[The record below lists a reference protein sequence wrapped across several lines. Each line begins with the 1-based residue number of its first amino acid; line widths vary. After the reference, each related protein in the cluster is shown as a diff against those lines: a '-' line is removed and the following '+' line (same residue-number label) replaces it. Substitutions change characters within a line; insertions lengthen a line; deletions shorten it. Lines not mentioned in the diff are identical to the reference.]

1 MSDDTATTD
10 TPTTAATDTG
20 VTGTPAAPATSLPAI
35 EDVEEAMRDVV
46 DPELGI
52 NVVDLG
58 LVYGI
63 EVTDDAVAKID
74 MTLTSAACPLTDVIE
89 DQSRGALVSSGL
101 CTDLEITWVWLPPW
115 GPDTIPDESAAQLV
129 AMPFS
134 AITLLDHLDVSS
146 GDWIIQNAANGAV
159 GRMLSRLA
167 AARGVNCV
175 SLVRRADGVA
185 ELQASGIANAVS
197 TAENGW
203 QDRVREITAG
213 AAIRVGVD
221 SVGGTASGDLAALI
235 GDNGRMVVFGSMTAQ
250 PVVIPPGEFI
260 FRNLTL
266 RGFWGSSVMARLPQE
281 RRAALMGEVI
291 GRVMSGD
298 LPLPVDGIFG
308 LDRPADAVRA
318 SLTPG
323 KVGKVMFRP

>member
-1 MSDDTATTD
+1 MRAVTHDTFGDPAEVLRQSDRPIPQPGPRQVRLKVILSPVHNHDLSTVRGQYGYR
-10 TPTTAATDTG
+10 PE
-20 VTGTPAAPATSLPAI
+20 LPAI
-35 EDVEEAMRDVV
+35 GGSEAV
-46 DPELGI
+46 GI
-52 NVVDLG
+52 IDAVGEGLDAGMVGRRVAAAGIHGAWAEYVLASATG
-58 LVYGI
+58 LVP
-63 EVTDDAVAKID
+63 V
-74 MTLTSAACPLTDVIE
+74 
-89 DQSRGALVSSGL
+89 
-101 CTDLEITWVWLPPW
+101 
-115 GPDTIPDESAAQLV
+115 PDTIPDESAAQLV

-266 RGFWGSSVMARLPQE
+266 RGFWGSSVRERLPQE

>member
-1 MSDDTATTD
+1 MRAVTHDTFGDPAEVLRQSDRPIPQPGPGQVRLKVILSPVHNHDLSTVRGQYGYR
-10 TPTTAATDTG
+10 PE
-20 VTGTPAAPATSLPAI
+20 LPAI
-35 EDVEEAMRDVV
+35 GGSEAV
-46 DPELGI
+46 GI
-52 NVVDLG
+52 IDAVGEGLDAGMVGRRVAAAGIHGAWAEYVLASATG
-58 LVYGI
+58 LVP
-63 EVTDDAVAKID
+63 V
-74 MTLTSAACPLTDVIE
+74 
-89 DQSRGALVSSGL
+89 
-101 CTDLEITWVWLPPW
+101 
-115 GPDTIPDESAAQLV
+115 PDTIPDESAAQLV

-167 AARGVNCV
+167 AARGGNCV

-203 QDRVREITAG
+203 QDRVREVTAG

-235 GDNGRMVVFGSMTAQ
+235 GDGGQMVVFGSMTAQ

-266 RGFWGSSVMARLPQE
+266 RGFWGSSVRERLPQE

-323 KVGKVMFRP
+323 KVGKVLFRP

>member
-1 MSDDTATTD
+1 MRAVTHDTFGDPAEVLRQSDRPIPQPGPRQVRLKVILSPVHNHDLSTVRGQYGYR
-10 TPTTAATDTG
+10 PE
-20 VTGTPAAPATSLPAI
+20 LPAI
-35 EDVEEAMRDVV
+35 GGTEAV
-46 DPELGI
+46 GI
-52 NVVDLG
+52 IDAVGEGLDAGMAGRRVAVGGIHGSWAEYVLASATG
-58 LVYGI
+58 LVP
-63 EVTDDAVAKID
+63 V
-74 MTLTSAACPLTDVIE
+74 
-89 DQSRGALVSSGL
+89 
-101 CTDLEITWVWLPPW
+101 
-115 GPDTIPDESAAQLV
+115 PDTIPDESAAQLV

>member
-1 MSDDTATTD
+1 MRAVTHDTFGDPAEVLRQSDRPIPQPGPRQVRLKVILSPVHNHDLSTVRGQYGYR
-10 TPTTAATDTG
+10 PE
-20 VTGTPAAPATSLPAI
+20 LPAI
-35 EDVEEAMRDVV
+35 GGSEAV
-46 DPELGI
+46 GI
-52 NVVDLG
+52 IDAVGEGLDAGMAGRRVAVGGIHGSWAEYVLASATG
-58 LVYGI
+58 LVP
-63 EVTDDAVAKID
+63 V
-74 MTLTSAACPLTDVIE
+74 
-89 DQSRGALVSSGL
+89 
-101 CTDLEITWVWLPPW
+101 
-115 GPDTIPDESAAQLV
+115 PDTIPDESAAQLV

-159 GRMLSRLA
+159 RRMLSRLA

>member
-1 MSDDTATTD
+1 MRAVTHDTFGDPAEVLRQSDRPIPQPGPRQVRLKVILSPVHNHDLSTVRGQYGYR
-10 TPTTAATDTG
+10 PE
-20 VTGTPAAPATSLPAI
+20 LPAI
-35 EDVEEAMRDVV
+35 GGTEAV
-46 DPELGI
+46 GI
-52 NVVDLG
+52 IDAVGEGLDAGMAGRRVAVGGIHGSWAEYVLASATG
-58 LVYGI
+58 LVP
-63 EVTDDAVAKID
+63 V
-74 MTLTSAACPLTDVIE
+74 
-89 DQSRGALVSSGL
+89 
-101 CTDLEITWVWLPPW
+101 
-115 GPDTIPDESAAQLV
+115 PDTIPDESAAQLV

-203 QDRVREITAG
+203 QDRVREVTAG
-213 AAIRVGVD
+213 AAIRVGVE

-235 GDNGRMVVFGSMTAQ
+235 GDNGQMVVFGSMTAQ

-266 RGFWGSSVMARLPQE
+266 RGFWGSSVRERLPQE

>member
-1 MSDDTATTD
+1 MRAVTHDTFGDPAEVLRQSDRPIPQPGPGQVRLKVILSPVHNHDLSTVRGQYGYR
-10 TPTTAATDTG
+10 PE
-20 VTGTPAAPATSLPAI
+20 LPAI
-35 EDVEEAMRDVV
+35 GGTEAV
-46 DPELGI
+46 GI
-52 NVVDLG
+52 IDAVGEGLDAGMAGRRVAVGGIHGSWAEYVLASATG
-58 LVYGI
+58 LVP
-63 EVTDDAVAKID
+63 V
-74 MTLTSAACPLTDVIE
+74 
-89 DQSRGALVSSGL
+89 
-101 CTDLEITWVWLPPW
+101 
-115 GPDTIPDESAAQLV
+115 PDTIPDESAAQLV

>member
-1 MSDDTATTD
+1 MRAVTHDTFGDPAEVLRQSDRPIPQPGPGQVRLKVILSPVHNHDLSTVRGQYGYR
-10 TPTTAATDTG
+10 PE
-20 VTGTPAAPATSLPAI
+20 LPAI
-35 EDVEEAMRDVV
+35 GGSEAV
-46 DPELGI
+46 GI
-52 NVVDLG
+52 IDAVGEGLDAGMVGRRVAVGGIHGSWAEYVLASATG
-58 LVYGI
+58 LVP
-63 EVTDDAVAKID
+63 V
-74 MTLTSAACPLTDVIE
+74 
-89 DQSRGALVSSGL
+89 
-101 CTDLEITWVWLPPW
+101 
-115 GPDTIPDESAAQLV
+115 PDTIPDESAAQLV

-167 AARGVNCV
+167 GARGVNCV

-235 GDNGRMVVFGSMTAQ
+235 GDNGQMVVFGSMTAQ

-266 RGFWGSSVMARLPQE
+266 RGFWGSSVRERLPQE

-323 KVGKVMFRP
+323 KVGKVLFRP

>member
-1 MSDDTATTD
+1 MRAVTHDTFGDPAEVLRQSDRPIPQPGPRQVRLKVILSPVHNHDLSTVRGQYGYR
-10 TPTTAATDTG
+10 PE
-20 VTGTPAAPATSLPAI
+20 LPAI
-35 EDVEEAMRDVV
+35 GGTEAV
-46 DPELGI
+46 GI
-52 NVVDLG
+52 IDAVGEGLDAGMAGRRVAVGGIHGSWAEYVLASATG
-58 LVYGI
+58 LVP
-63 EVTDDAVAKID
+63 V
-74 MTLTSAACPLTDVIE
+74 
-89 DQSRGALVSSGL
+89 
-101 CTDLEITWVWLPPW
+101 
-115 GPDTIPDESAAQLV
+115 PDTIPDESAAQLV

-167 AARGVNCV
+167 GARGVNCV

>member
-1 MSDDTATTD
+1 MRAVTHDTFGDPAEVLRQSDRPIPQPGPRQVRLKVILSPVHNHDLSTVRGQYGYR
-10 TPTTAATDTG
+10 PE
-20 VTGTPAAPATSLPAI
+20 LPAI
-35 EDVEEAMRDVV
+35 GGTEAV
-46 DPELGI
+46 GI
-52 NVVDLG
+52 IDAVGEGLDAGMAGRRVAVGGIHGSWAEYVLASATG
-58 LVYGI
+58 LVP
-63 EVTDDAVAKID
+63 V
-74 MTLTSAACPLTDVIE
+74 
-89 DQSRGALVSSGL
+89 
-101 CTDLEITWVWLPPW
+101 
-115 GPDTIPDESAAQLV
+115 PDTIPDESAAQLV

-185 ELQASGIANAVS
+185 ELQASGIANDVT

-298 LPLPVDGIFG
+298 LPRPVDGIFG

>member
-1 MSDDTATTD
+1 MRAVTHDTFGDPAEVLRQSDRPIPQPGPRQVRLKVILSPVHNHDLSTVRGQYGYR
-10 TPTTAATDTG
+10 PE
-20 VTGTPAAPATSLPAI
+20 LPAI
-35 EDVEEAMRDVV
+35 GGTEAV
-46 DPELGI
+46 GI
-52 NVVDLG
+52 IDAVGEGLDAGMAGRRVAVGGIHGSWAEYVLASATG
-58 LVYGI
+58 LVP
-63 EVTDDAVAKID
+63 V
-74 MTLTSAACPLTDVIE
+74 
-89 DQSRGALVSSGL
+89 
-101 CTDLEITWVWLPPW
+101 
-115 GPDTIPDESAAQLV
+115 PDTIPDESAAQLV

-203 QDRVREITAG
+203 QDRVREVTAG

>member
-1 MSDDTATTD
+1 MRAVTHDTFGDPAEVLRQSDRPIPQPGPRQVRLKVILSPVHNHDLSTVRGQYGYR
-10 TPTTAATDTG
+10 PE
-20 VTGTPAAPATSLPAI
+20 LPAI
-35 EDVEEAMRDVV
+35 GGSEAV
-46 DPELGI
+46 GI
-52 NVVDLG
+52 IDAVGEGLDAGMVGRRVAVGGIHGSWAEYVLASATG
-58 LVYGI
+58 LVP
-63 EVTDDAVAKID
+63 V
-74 MTLTSAACPLTDVIE
+74 
-89 DQSRGALVSSGL
+89 
-101 CTDLEITWVWLPPW
+101 
-115 GPDTIPDESAAQLV
+115 PDTIPDESAAQLV

-167 AARGVNCV
+167 GARGVNCV

-266 RGFWGSSVMARLPQE
+266 RGFWGSSVRERLPQE

-323 KVGKVMFRP
+323 KVGKVLFRP

>member
-1 MSDDTATTD
+1 MRAVTHDTFGDPAEVLRQSDRPIPQPGPRQVRLKVILSPVHNHDLSTVRGQYGYR
-10 TPTTAATDTG
+10 PE
-20 VTGTPAAPATSLPAI
+20 LPAI
-35 EDVEEAMRDVV
+35 GGTEAV
-46 DPELGI
+46 GI
-52 NVVDLG
+52 IDAVGEGLDAGMVGRRVAAAGIHGAWAEYVLASATG
-58 LVYGI
+58 LVP
-63 EVTDDAVAKID
+63 V
-74 MTLTSAACPLTDVIE
+74 
-89 DQSRGALVSSGL
+89 
-101 CTDLEITWVWLPPW
+101 
-115 GPDTIPDESAAQLV
+115 PDTIPDESAAQLV

-235 GDNGRMVVFGSMTAQ
+235 GDNGQVVVFGSMTAQ

>member
-1 MSDDTATTD
+1 MRAVTHDTFGDPAEVLRQSDRPIPQPGPGQVRLKVILSPVHNHDLSTVRGQYGYR
-10 TPTTAATDTG
+10 PE
-20 VTGTPAAPATSLPAI
+20 LPAI
-35 EDVEEAMRDVV
+35 GGSEAV
-46 DPELGI
+46 GI
-52 NVVDLG
+52 IDAVGEGLDAGMVGRRVAVGGIHGSWAEYVLASATG
-58 LVYGI
+58 LVP
-63 EVTDDAVAKID
+63 V
-74 MTLTSAACPLTDVIE
+74 
-89 DQSRGALVSSGL
+89 
-101 CTDLEITWVWLPPW
+101 
-115 GPDTIPDESAAQLV
+115 PDTIPDESAAQLV

-167 AARGVNCV
+167 AARGGNCV

-266 RGFWGSSVMARLPQE
+266 RGFWGSSVRERLPQE

>member
-1 MSDDTATTD
+1 MRAVTHDTFGDPAEVLRQSDRPIPQPGPGQVRLKVILSPVHNHDLSTVRGQYGYR
-10 TPTTAATDTG
+10 PE
-20 VTGTPAAPATSLPAI
+20 LPAI
-35 EDVEEAMRDVV
+35 GGSEAV
-46 DPELGI
+46 GI
-52 NVVDLG
+52 IDAVGEGLDAGMAGRRVAVGGIHGSWAEYVLASATG
-58 LVYGI
+58 LVP
-63 EVTDDAVAKID
+63 V
-74 MTLTSAACPLTDVIE
+74 
-89 DQSRGALVSSGL
+89 
-101 CTDLEITWVWLPPW
+101 
-115 GPDTIPDESAAQLV
+115 PDTIPDESAAQLV

-203 QDRVREITAG
+203 QDRVREVTAG

>member
-1 MSDDTATTD
+1 MRAVTHDTFGDPAEVLRQSDRPIPQPGPRQVRLKVILSPVHNHDLSTVRGQYGYR
-10 TPTTAATDTG
+10 PE
-20 VTGTPAAPATSLPAI
+20 LPAI
-35 EDVEEAMRDVV
+35 GGTEAV
-46 DPELGI
+46 GI
-52 NVVDLG
+52 IDAVGEGLDAGMAGRRVAVGGIHGSWAEYVLASATG
-58 LVYGI
+58 LVP
-63 EVTDDAVAKID
+63 V
-74 MTLTSAACPLTDVIE
+74 
-89 DQSRGALVSSGL
+89 
-101 CTDLEITWVWLPPW
+101 
-115 GPDTIPDESAAQLV
+115 PDTIPDESAAQLV

-175 SLVRRADGVA
+175 SRVRWAVGVA
-185 ELQASGIANAVS
+185 VRQASGIANAVS

>member
-1 MSDDTATTD
+1 MRAVTHDTFGDPAEVLRQSDRPIPQPGPRQVRLKVILSPVHNHDLSTVRGQYGYR
-10 TPTTAATDTG
+10 PE
-20 VTGTPAAPATSLPAI
+20 LPAI
-35 EDVEEAMRDVV
+35 GGSEAV
-46 DPELGI
+46 GI
-52 NVVDLG
+52 IDAVGEGLDAGMAGRRVAVGGIHGSWAEYVLASATG
-58 LVYGI
+58 LVP
-63 EVTDDAVAKID
+63 V
-74 MTLTSAACPLTDVIE
+74 
-89 DQSRGALVSSGL
+89 
-101 CTDLEITWVWLPPW
+101 
-115 GPDTIPDESAAQLV
+115 PDTIPDESAAQLV

-235 GDNGRMVVFGSMTAQ
+235 GDNGQMVVFGSMTAQ

-266 RGFWGSSVMARLPQE
+266 RGFWGSSVRERLPQE

-323 KVGKVMFRP
+323 KVGKVLFRP

>member
-1 MSDDTATTD
+1 MRAVTHDTFGDPAEVLRQSDRPVPQPGPGQVRLKVILSPVHNHDLSTVRGQYGYR
-10 TPTTAATDTG
+10 PE
-20 VTGTPAAPATSLPAI
+20 LPAI
-35 EDVEEAMRDVV
+35 GGTEAV
-46 DPELGI
+46 GI
-52 NVVDLG
+52 IDAVGEGLDGGMAGRRVAAGGIHGAWAEYVLASATG
-58 LVYGI
+58 LVP
-63 EVTDDAVAKID
+63 V
-74 MTLTSAACPLTDVIE
+74 
-89 DQSRGALVSSGL
+89 
-101 CTDLEITWVWLPPW
+101 
-115 GPDTIPDESAAQLV
+115 PDTIPDESAAQLV

-197 TAENGW
+197 TSENGW

-235 GDNGRMVVFGSMTAQ
+235 GDNGQMVVFGSMTAQ

-266 RGFWGSSVMARLPQE
+266 RGFWGSSVRERLPQE

-318 SLTPG
+318 SVAPG

>member
-1 MSDDTATTD
+1 MRAVTHDTFGDPAEVLRQSDRPIPQPGPRQVRLKVILSPVHNHDLSTVRGQYGYR
-10 TPTTAATDTG
+10 PE
-20 VTGTPAAPATSLPAI
+20 LPAI
-35 EDVEEAMRDVV
+35 GGTEAV
-46 DPELGI
+46 GI
-52 NVVDLG
+52 IDAVGEGLDAGMAGRRVAVGGIHGSWAEYVLASATG
-58 LVYGI
+58 LVP
-63 EVTDDAVAKID
+63 V
-74 MTLTSAACPLTDVIE
+74 
-89 DQSRGALVSSGL
+89 
-101 CTDLEITWVWLPPW
+101 
-115 GPDTIPDESAAQLV
+115 PDTIPDESAAQLV

-318 SLTPG
+318 SLAPG
-323 KVGKVMFRP
+323 KVGKVLFRP

>member
-1 MSDDTATTD
+1 MRAVTHDTFGDPAEVLRQSDRPIPQPGPGQVRLKVILSPVHNHDLSTVRGQYGYR
-10 TPTTAATDTG
+10 PE
-20 VTGTPAAPATSLPAI
+20 LPAI
-35 EDVEEAMRDVV
+35 GGSEAV
-46 DPELGI
+46 GI
-52 NVVDLG
+52 IDAVGEGLDAGMVGRRVAVGGIHGSWAEYVLASATG
-58 LVYGI
+58 LVP
-63 EVTDDAVAKID
+63 V
-74 MTLTSAACPLTDVIE
+74 
-89 DQSRGALVSSGL
+89 
-101 CTDLEITWVWLPPW
+101 
-115 GPDTIPDESAAQLV
+115 PDTIPDESAAQLV

-235 GDNGRMVVFGSMTAQ
+235 GDNGQMVVFGSMTAQ

-266 RGFWGSSVMARLPQE
+266 RGFWGSSVRERLPQE

-323 KVGKVMFRP
+323 RVGKVLFRP

>member
-1 MSDDTATTD
+1 MRAVTHDTFGDPAEVLRQSDRPIPQPGPRQVRLKVILSPVHNHDLSTVRGQYGYR
-10 TPTTAATDTG
+10 PE
-20 VTGTPAAPATSLPAI
+20 LPAI
-35 EDVEEAMRDVV
+35 GGTEAV
-46 DPELGI
+46 GI
-52 NVVDLG
+52 IDAVGEGLDAGMAGRRVAVGGIHGSWAEYVLASATG
-58 LVYGI
+58 LVP
-63 EVTDDAVAKID
+63 V
-74 MTLTSAACPLTDVIE
+74 
-89 DQSRGALVSSGL
+89 
-101 CTDLEITWVWLPPW
+101 
-115 GPDTIPDESAAQLV
+115 PDTIPDESAAQLV

-323 KVGKVMFRP
+323 KVGKVLFRP

>member
-1 MSDDTATTD
+1 MRAVTHDTFGDPAEVLRQSDRPIPQPGPRQVRLKVILSPVHNHDLSTVRGQYGYR
-10 TPTTAATDTG
+10 PE
-20 VTGTPAAPATSLPAI
+20 LPAI
-35 EDVEEAMRDVV
+35 GGTEAV
-46 DPELGI
+46 GI
-52 NVVDLG
+52 IDAVGEGLDAGMAGRRVAVGGIHGSWAEYVLASATG
-58 LVYGI
+58 LVP
-63 EVTDDAVAKID
+63 V
-74 MTLTSAACPLTDVIE
+74 
-89 DQSRGALVSSGL
+89 
-101 CTDLEITWVWLPPW
+101 
-115 GPDTIPDESAAQLV
+115 PDTIPDESAAQLV

-235 GDNGRMVVFGSMTAQ
+235 GANARMVVFGSMTAQ

>member
-1 MSDDTATTD
+1 MTQYLLAVHTD
-10 TPTTAATDTG
+10 FADAAGTDETEMQQ
-20 VTGTPAAPATSLPAI
+20 AYAQ
-35 EDVEEAMRDVV
+35 V
-46 DPELGI
+46 DAF
-52 NVVDLG
+52 N
-58 LVYGI
+58 
-63 EVTDDAVAKID
+63 T
-74 MTLTSAACPLTDVIE
+74 
-89 DQSRGALVSSGL
+89 
-101 CTDLEITWVWLPPW
+101 
-115 GPDTIPDESAAQLV
+115 
-129 AMPFS
+129 
-134 AITLLDHLDVSS
+134 
-146 GDWIIQNAANGAV
+146 
-159 GRMLSRLA
+159 
-167 AARGVNCV
+167 
-175 SLVRRADGVA
+175 

>member
-1 MSDDTATTD
+1 MRAVTHDTFGDPAEVLRQSDRPIPQPGPGQVRLKVILSPVHNHDLSTVRGQYGYR
-10 TPTTAATDTG
+10 PE
-20 VTGTPAAPATSLPAI
+20 LPAI
-35 EDVEEAMRDVV
+35 GGSEAV
-46 DPELGI
+46 GI
-52 NVVDLG
+52 IDAVGEGLDAGMVGRRVAAAGIHGAWAEYVLASATG
-58 LVYGI
+58 LVP
-63 EVTDDAVAKID
+63 V
-74 MTLTSAACPLTDVIE
+74 
-89 DQSRGALVSSGL
+89 
-101 CTDLEITWVWLPPW
+101 
-115 GPDTIPDESAAQLV
+115 PDTIPDESAAQLV

-203 QDRVREITAG
+203 QDRVREVTAG

-235 GDNGRMVVFGSMTAQ
+235 GDGGQMVVFGSMTAQ

-266 RGFWGSSVMARLPQE
+266 RGFWGSSVRERLPQE

-323 KVGKVMFRP
+323 KVGKVLFRP

>member
-1 MSDDTATTD
+1 MRAVTHDTFGDPAEVLRQSDRPIPQPGPRQVRLKVILSPVHTHDLSTVRGQYGYR
-10 TPTTAATDTG
+10 PE
-20 VTGTPAAPATSLPAI
+20 LPAI
-35 EDVEEAMRDVV
+35 GGTEAV
-46 DPELGI
+46 GI
-52 NVVDLG
+52 IDAVGEGLDAGMAGRRVAVGGIHGSWAEYVLASATG
-58 LVYGI
+58 LVP
-63 EVTDDAVAKID
+63 V
-74 MTLTSAACPLTDVIE
+74 
-89 DQSRGALVSSGL
+89 
-101 CTDLEITWVWLPPW
+101 
-115 GPDTIPDESAAQLV
+115 PDTIPDESAAQLV

>member
-1 MSDDTATTD
+1 MRAVTHDTFGDPAEVLRQSDRPIPQPGPGQVRLKVILSPVHNHDLSTVRGQYGYR
-10 TPTTAATDTG
+10 PE
-20 VTGTPAAPATSLPAI
+20 LPAI
-35 EDVEEAMRDVV
+35 GGTEAV
-46 DPELGI
+46 GI
-52 NVVDLG
+52 IDAVGEGLDGGMVGRRVAAGGIHGAWAEYVLASATG
-58 LVYGI
+58 LVP
-63 EVTDDAVAKID
+63 V
-74 MTLTSAACPLTDVIE
+74 
-89 DQSRGALVSSGL
+89 
-101 CTDLEITWVWLPPW
+101 
-115 GPDTIPDESAAQLV
+115 PDTIPDESAAQLV

>member
-1 MSDDTATTD
+1 MRAVTHDTFGDPAEVLRQSDRPIPQPGPGQVRLKVILSPVHNHDLSTVRGQYGYR
-10 TPTTAATDTG
+10 PE
-20 VTGTPAAPATSLPAI
+20 LPAI
-35 EDVEEAMRDVV
+35 GGSEAV
-46 DPELGI
+46 GI
-52 NVVDLG
+52 IDAVGEGLDAGMVGRRVAVGGIHGSWAEYVLASATG
-58 LVYGI
+58 LVP
-63 EVTDDAVAKID
+63 V
-74 MTLTSAACPLTDVIE
+74 
-89 DQSRGALVSSGL
+89 
-101 CTDLEITWVWLPPW
+101 
-115 GPDTIPDESAAQLV
+115 PDTIPDESAAQLV

-167 AARGVNCV
+167 GARGVNCV

-235 GDNGRMVVFGSMTAQ
+235 GDGGQMVVFGSMTAQ

-266 RGFWGSSVMARLPQE
+266 RGFWGSSVRERLPQE

-323 KVGKVMFRP
+323 KVGKVLFRP